1 MCLKDRIQAMREWIW
16 DVPPGLAELVTAHTH
31 PSQVERYYITEDSVP
46 RKHLLVSVNYCEKFN
61 YAGK

>member
-16 DVPPGLAELVTAHTH
+16 DVPPGLTELVLAHTH
-31 PSQVERYYITEDSVP
+31 TSQVKRYHTTVR
-46 RKHLLVSVNYCEKFN
+46 RKHLLVSVNYHEELN